1 MFQKISF
8 RPFCFNLLRRQ
19 TGLLLADVC
28 RFRSLFSWGP
38 TSGPRRRS
46 PRTTRRRP
54 PTGHSSE
61 VPERRY
67 SKIQNILFFKYNS
80 HSLIDSNT
88 NIGTRSISLS
98 NLL

>member
-8 RPFCFNLLRRQ
+8 RRFCFNPLRRQ
-19 TGLLLADVC
+19 TGLLQADVC
-28 RFRSLFSWGP
+28 RFRSWFSWGP
-38 TSGPRRRS
+38 TSGRRRRS

-54 PTGHSSE
+54 PTEHSSE
-61 VPERRY
+61 VPKRCY
-67 SKIQNILFFKYNS
+67 SKFQNILFLNFNS